1 MVVRV
6 TISRIEGVKSV
17 EPNPITQS
25 CKVVYDDTKTNP
37 EAFVKALAKE
47 GQQVLGQPKFIE

>member
-17 EPNPITQS
+17 EPNPVTQS
-25 CKVVYDDTKTNP
+25 CKIVYDDTKTNP
-37 EAFVKALAKE
+37 EAFIKALAKE
-47 GQQVLGQPKFIE
+47 HQQVLGEPKFLD